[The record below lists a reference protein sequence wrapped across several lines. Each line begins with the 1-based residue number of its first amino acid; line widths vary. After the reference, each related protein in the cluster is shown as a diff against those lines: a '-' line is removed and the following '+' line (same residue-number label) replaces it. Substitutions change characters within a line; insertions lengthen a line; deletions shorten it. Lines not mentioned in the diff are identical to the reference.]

1 MSSVP
6 SYLLLSRHSIY
17 YFRIVIPDVIRP
29 LFPQRE
35 IRRSLLTRCRREA
48 LLRSRELL
56 LQVQS
61 LFTDAF
67 RGLRPSIEHLK
78 GSWELQGKRLA
89 CWSSWL
95 RQQQLVHH
103 FEHGQEALPLPPAQG
118 HVPAPAL
125 TQQKPVVSP
134 SLSSLASSYLAQQ
147 EREGVAPKT
156 LQDKR
161 AVVSLLGKIVGD
173 LPVAQITRKE
183 ALLFR
188 ETALK
193 LPPRL
198 GQIQDLSL
206 NEIVSSASETIS
218 VTTFNHYVKNLT
230 TIFSFAIQEG
240 HCEKNP
246 FEGLKVRQRRKTN
259 EERSAFSASDLRLLF
274 NRATYESTS
283 TDKPYRYWLPLLGLY
298 TGARLNELCQL
309 YLDDIVNRDGIDCIH
324 FRQGRADQKLKN
336 VTSERLIPIH
346 GKLVELGFK
355 RFVERQRELGA
366 LRLFP
371 EIGCHKMH
379 GYGAVP
385 SKWFARIRQQLGLRE
400 GGVRKDFHSFRH
412 TLADHLK
419 QKGVTESLVAGLLG
433 HQAGGITFG
442 RYGKDYRPETL
453 LPVVQAVT
461 LESF

>member
-67 RGLRPSIEHLK
+67 RGIRPSMEFLM
-78 GSWELQGKRLA
+78 GSWERQGKRLA
-89 CWSSWL
+89 CWASWL
-95 RQQQLVHH
+95 RQQQLIRDS
-103 FEHGQEALPLPPAQG
+103 ERDREALPLRPA
-118 HVPAPAL
+118 HSTAPAL
-125 TQQKPVVSP
+125 TKQKSVDSP

-147 EREGVAPKT
+147 EREGVALKT

-161 AVVSLLGKIVGD
+161 SVVSLLVKIVGD
-173 LPVAQITRKE
+173 LPVAQFTRKE
-183 ALLFR
+183 AQLFR

-206 NEIVSSASETIS
+206 GEIISSASETIS
-218 VTTFNHYVKNLT
+218 VTTFNHYVKNLA

-240 HCEKNP
+240 HCDKNP

-259 EERSAFSASDLRLLF
+259 EERSAFSVSDLRLLF
-274 NRATYESTS
+274 NPATYESTS

-309 YLDDIVNRDGIDCIH
+309 YLDDIVKRDGIDCIH

-336 VTSERLIPIH
+336 ETSERLIPIH
-346 GKLVELGFK
+346 QKLVELGFL

-400 GGVRKDFHSFRH
+400 DGVKKDFHSFRH

-419 QKGVTESLVAGLLG
+419 QKGVTEALVAGLLG

-453 LPVVQAVT
+453 LPVVEAVT